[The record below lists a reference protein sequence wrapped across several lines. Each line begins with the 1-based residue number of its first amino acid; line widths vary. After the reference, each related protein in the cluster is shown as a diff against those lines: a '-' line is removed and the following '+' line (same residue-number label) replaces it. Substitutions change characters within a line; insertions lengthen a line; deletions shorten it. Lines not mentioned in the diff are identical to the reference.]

1 MQLPSGQS
9 QELPVS
15 FKALSGVKD
24 TSQGPKEETRDKV
37 KQKVLLSLRK
47 AISEICGKRM
57 DLEKKKTYRVR

>member
-1 MQLPSGQS
+1 M
-9 QELPVS
+9 S

-47 AISEICGKRM
+47 AISEICGTRM
-57 DLEKKKTYRVR
+57 DLEKSILSEVT